1 MSKTITMRVDDSTYQ
16 LIKTAADGS
25 KRTISNFLEYATV
38 SYLSQEAF
46 VDDAE
51 MDEIERD
58 KQLMRQLKKA
68 ENEVKEGRYRI
79 VR

>member
-1 MSKTITMRVDDSTYQ
+1 VDDGTYQ

-38 SYLSQEAF
+38 SYLSQEVF

-51 MDEIERD
+51 MNEIEGD
-58 KQLMRQLKKA
+58 KQLIHQIKKA
-68 ENEVKEGRYRI
+68 ENDIKKGKYR
-79 VR
+79 VVG